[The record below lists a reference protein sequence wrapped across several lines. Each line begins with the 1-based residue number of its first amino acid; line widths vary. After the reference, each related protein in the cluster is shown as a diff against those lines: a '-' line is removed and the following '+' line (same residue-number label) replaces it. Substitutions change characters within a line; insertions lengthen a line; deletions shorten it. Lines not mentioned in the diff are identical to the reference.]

1 MNKQYL
7 IVISAI
13 VSIIAVS
20 VVLGIS
26 GPDVLTSNDTMKDNS
41 VADEYDHMIL
51 DASSLNHNYTAIS
64 REIAQS
70 NNEFA
75 VKFYQQISTDENI
88 FFSPTGMYTA
98 FSLLY
103 EGARENTAKQIEQV
117 FGFEPDAF
125 LRHNSIAHMISA
137 LNPDDPYATL
147 QVANALWIANI
158 FSPYPKYLD
167 IADKTYIATAEI
179 LDFSSDAEGSA
190 ETINQWASEKTNDK
204 ITKVVIPGDLKP
216 TTAMV
221 INNAIYFKGTWLS
234 QFSVEDTIESDFR
247 QNATSSVKADF
258 MNQRSSFNYTHSDG
272 AQVLR
277 LPYEGDRL
285 SMLVILPESLDVQ
298 HFEENVLSAQQIQ
311 KWNKSMS
318 STPVVV
324 SMPKFEMKTNYF
336 LNEHLIALGMLDVFD
351 EHTSDLTGIGP
362 SSLGPLYV
370 SKATQDAY
378 VKVNEE
384 GTEATAVTTIT
395 TFRESGPPP
404 PPKFIADHP
413 FLFLIE
419 DNDSGAILFMGKLYD
434 PSS

>member
-13 VSIIAVS
+13 ISIIAVS
-20 VVLGIS
+20 AVLGIS
-26 GPDVLTSNDTMKDNS
+26 GPDVLTSNDTINDNS

-51 DASSLNHNYTAIS
+51 NASNQNHNYTAIP

-125 LRHNSIAHMISA
+125 LRHNSTAHMISA
-137 LNPDDPYATL
+137 LNQDDPYATL

-158 FSPYPKYLD
+158 FSPYPEYLD

-179 LDFSSDAEGSA
+179 LDFKSDAEGSA

-204 ITKVVIPGDLKP
+204 ITKVVTHKDLKP
-216 TTAMV
+216 GTAMV

-234 QFSVEDTIESDFR
+234 QFSMEDTKELDFR
-247 QNATSSVKADF
+247 QNSTSSVKADF
-258 MNQRSSFNYTHSDG
+258 MNQHSSFNYTHSDG
-272 AQVLR
+272 AQVLK

-318 STPVVV
+318 STSIVVL
-324 SMPKFEMKTNYF
+324 MPKFEMKTNYL
-336 LNEHLIALGMLDVFD
+336 LNDHLKSLGMPDVF
-351 EHTSDLTGIGP
+351 EALSSDLTGIGP
-362 SSLGPLYV
+362 SHYPLYV
-370 SKATQDAY
+370 TKATQDAY
-378 VKVNEE
+378 VKVNES
-384 GTEATAVTTIT
+384 GTEAAAVTTAIIV
-395 TFRESGPPP
+395 RDSGPSQ
-404 PPKFIADHP
+404 FVANHP
-413 FLFLIE
+413 FLFLIQ
-419 DNDSGAILFMGKLYD
+419 DDDSGAILFMGKLYD